1 MDSLKFDTLIS
12 EPGLFEPAAYPGN
25 AFFEI
30 WRNESESQVREGNLM
45 DGEVEDWVNQS
56 GRFAIPKALDE
67 NVGYDKM
74 RLMFNPT
81 ATITA
86 HSFNANTRTTTGI
99 ILQTDDGEAE
109 AIKER
114 IVFYKA
120 SLGCQLLLQT
130 ILVNIS
136 LVGCADYLWDLKQD
150 VLDIEHSTGQH
161 TWDSYKA
168 RDEKPKPDVELS
180 RKAHGLRIEIPD
192 LCRRVNVASI
202 WIELLLESLTQDQG
216 SFATKGLIIQWLENM
231 KIQAKMA
238 KLDAEFIAKRVDNQV
253 GAVYNRFA
261 QRDNI
266 TMQKISEATNRDS
279 SAMRSLAVLGALFLP
294 GTFVATLFS
303 INSLQEQPLW
313 VYWVITIPL
322 TLLVLAAWIFWT
334 RWRIEDVRR
343 QELVL
348 DEKVIA

>member
-1 MDSLKFDTLIS
+1 MLMDSCKLSRQILDVKEHRSMASHYAVQVVPDQLSDGARIQSFLELI
-12 EPGLFEPAAYPGN
+12 
-25 AFFEI
+25 
-30 WRNESESQVREGNLM
+30 
-45 DGEVEDWVNQS
+45 
-56 GRFAIPKALDE
+56 
-67 NVGYDKM
+67 
-74 RLMFNPT
+74 RLQNPT

-86 HSFNANTRTTTGI
+86 HSYNANTCTTTGI

-114 IVFYKA
+114 IIFHKA

-150 VLDIEHSTGQH
+150 VLDIEHNTGQH

-168 RDEKPKPDVELS
+168 RDEKPKPDLELS
-180 RKAHGLRIEIPD
+180 RKVHGLRIEIPD
-192 LCRRVNVASI
+192 LYRRVNVAAI

-216 SFATKGLIIQWLENM
+216 GFATKGLMVQWLENM
-231 KIQAKMA
+231 KTQAKMA
-238 KLDAEFIAKRVDNQV
+238 KLDAEFITKRADNQV
-253 GAVYNRFA
+253 GAVYNRFS

-294 GTFVATLFS
+294 GTFVATLLS
-303 INSLQEQPLW
+303 INSLQEQPFW
-313 VYWVITIPL
+313 VYWVITVPL

-334 RWRIEDVRR
+334 RWRIESVRR
-343 QELVL
+343 QELAL